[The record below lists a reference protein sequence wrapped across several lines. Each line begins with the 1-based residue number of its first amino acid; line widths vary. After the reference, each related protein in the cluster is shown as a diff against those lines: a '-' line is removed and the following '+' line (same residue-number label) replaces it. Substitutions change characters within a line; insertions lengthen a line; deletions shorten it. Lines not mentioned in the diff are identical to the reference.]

1 METDSTL
8 FPNEIPKANNNRK
21 GSTMKVSEAIELE
34 AVGMALDNEGLVC
47 LVCADY
53 FQDEA
58 TREGK
63 TLEFTPSYEIG
74 NPDGYTCANCGDE
87 WYPINYNKGEQQ

>member
-1 METDSTL
+1 
-8 FPNEIPKANNNRK
+8 
-21 GSTMKVSEAIELE
+21 MKVSEAIELE

-58 TREGK
+58 QREGK